1 MKKRLLCLLLLLTLF
16 MFLVGC
22 TLIEKTEEPI
32 VEINAPDSE
41 TFEKTNGAVG
51 EGTSIPTEE
60 PVDEAI
66 VEEVEQEESAEVPK
80 CRRQFLPTFSSGP
93 HYIGPLFDAHF
104 HMPNLIDR
112 SKIPEG
118 HGDSYGDDYGN
129 DHGSSVTDPILGKD
143 AELDKILCNFD
154 NEDVIGVIGFV
165 IGAEEVLGETISKAQ
180 SIKTDS
186 SGKVNL
192 FLMPIGFSKQSLENI
207 EESNKGLFSGY
218 GEIAFYDQRN
228 MNILPDSQQ
237 MIEIYEVA
245 GKNDLI
251 VMFHPDGR
259 QQTQVENAIKKNQNV
274 KFLLHGPEAEG
285 YITSLMDKYPN
296 VYYSIDAVLA
306 RIPPAPAAL
315 MYMVSGKEEFK
326 LKFDQN
332 FDLMLDESEK
342 SWKAKI
348 EKYPNRFMWGTDR
361 GHLWTYDEDVSVLLE
376 EFGRALIARL
386 DPEVQEK
393 FAYKN
398 AENLLQK

>member
-1 MKKRLLCLLLLLTLF
+1 
-16 MFLVGC
+16 
-22 TLIEKTEEPI
+22 
-32 VEINAPDSE
+32 
-41 TFEKTNGAVG
+41 
-51 EGTSIPTEE
+51 
-60 PVDEAI
+60 
-66 VEEVEQEESAEVPK
+66 
-80 CRRQFLPTFSSGP
+80 
-93 HYIGPLFDAHF
+93 
-104 HMPNLIDR
+104 MPNLIDR

-306 RIPPAPAAL
+306 RIPPAPARL

-342 SWKAKI
+342 SWKAKLRNIPIDSCGERI
-348 EKYPNRFMWGTDR
+348 EDIY
-361 GHLWTYDEDVSVLLE
+361 
-376 EFGRALIARL
+376 GRMT
-386 DPEVQEK
+386 K
-393 FAYKN
+393 T
-398 AENLLQK
+398 